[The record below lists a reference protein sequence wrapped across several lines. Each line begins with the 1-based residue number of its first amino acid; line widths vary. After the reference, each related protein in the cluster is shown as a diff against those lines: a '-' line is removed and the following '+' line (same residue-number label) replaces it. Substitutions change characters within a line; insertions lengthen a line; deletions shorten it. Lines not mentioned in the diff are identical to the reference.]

1 MSVVHIINKNEK
13 GAAMIETAIAMPF
26 YMMCIFFIPAII
38 LFMFNMLG
46 AHYASVITL
55 REISVGP
62 QDGTGVPLEE
72 QFIERLENNFRIYTT
87 GLGLDQVQVGR
98 INVVRGVRDVVEVPA
113 SCLSSNAVPDQNC
126 TEFRIPSGG
135 FLTISTT
142 VRFINMS
149 ALGLPD
155 FTSTTLAIM
164 RMNTFR

>member
-1 MSVVHIINKNEK
+1 MRVMQNLHKNEK
-13 GAAMIETAIAMPF
+13 GSAMVETAIAMPF
-26 YMMCIFFIPAII
+26 YIMCIFFIPAII

-62 QDGTGVPLEE
+62 QDGSNISLEA
-72 QFIERLENNFRIYTT
+72 QFFESLENNFRLYTT

-98 INVVRGVRDVVEVPA
+98 IAVVGGVREVVEVPA
-113 SCLSSNAVPDQNC
+113 SCLSSNTEPGQNC
-126 TEFRIPSGG
+126 SDFTIPSGG
-135 FLTISTT
+135 FLTISST

-149 ALGLPD
+149 SLGLPD
-155 FTSTTLAIM
+155 FTSTTLSIM